1 MQETPP
7 PSNATAPIVSVLSTA
22 AARNNDAHLGS
33 QLLCDWTRRVY
44 DCKDSEFIKWTVVSS
59 TLLHLVVLGFGLW
72 LLWYR
77 NEGFK
82 RSIITNAYSSF
93 QNITEPQPLDFLV
106 FFTTISCLMKVIGNI
121 AQLRDMPL
129 WFFIIFEQLYWT
141 GITVLV
147 WIYVF
152 EMLSCVPV
160 TEFKGSF
167 AVYRHEFFAKPVYIL
182 HLTSRQ
188 RRAFLAICTTT
199 SGIFALGTGVV
210 EGVFDYQ
217 DQDHSADVA
226 STVLYL
232 GWCVLFCAKTAVGM
246 YYGIKF
252 TTVLRAYIVT
262 SEAKLGTPSK
272 PFGIKDLTSAS
283 APRYLLV
290 MIEISVFGGAAVFLL
305 AGILCA
311 LWALHRSYIRR
322 AEDERWPHLMA
333 VTWTCA
339 NAATFLVKLT
349 LLTFHFRRS
358 KRRGPLDVTIYS
370 APQRLEYRQSRERP
384 PAVVQR
390 NNHMRKHSE
399 SDQNFHDNG
408 SSADNDNSALLESD
422 HAQCSTKGQ
431 HDIPL
436 ADVAQLAMQGRTTD
450 GLYSTDVI
458 LSKRVMRE
466 RVSSDGACSDWSRA
480 SGLNDPAS
488 SRISLERERQVQE
501 FRSLWQLYGSAV
513 RLVGRLQDQYLNEE
527 PPKRQMQHVQASKQR
542 LQAMCVPLRQLH
554 GYHSDYS
561 DYDEPQEPRTP
572 THVSCQ
578 CGTAEISDDDYQQ
591 SDRLVLQQSLKVSVE
606 AIIRELESHSQQ
618 P

>member
-152 EMLSCVPV
+152 GMLNCVPV

-199 SGIFALGTGVV
+199 PGIFALGTGVV

-217 DQDHSADVA
+217 GQDHSADVA

-283 APRYLLV
+283 APRYMLV

-349 LLTFHFRRS
+349 LLTFHFRRT
-358 KRRGPLDVTIYS
+358 DV
-370 APQRLEYRQSRERP
+370 P
-384 PAVVQR
+384 
-390 NNHMRKHSE
+390 
-399 SDQNFHDNG
+399 
-408 SSADNDNSALLESD
+408 
-422 HAQCSTKGQ
+422 
-431 HDIPL
+431 
-436 ADVAQLAMQGRTTD
+436 QLAMQGRTTD

-513 RLVGRLQDQYLNEE
+513 RLVGRLQDQYQNEE
-527 PPKRQMQHVQASKQR
+527 PPKRQMQHVQASKRR

-606 AIIRELESHSQQ
+606 AIIRELESYSQQ